1 MHAFDRRTDR
11 RTEFSS
17 LDRVCIPCSSA
28 IIKVALYLRS
38 ITRECVHIVTR
49 GHSRSPNKD
58 GGHTIRSAI
67 AEDPRYMETMYLLEI
82 EVLHCGNRD
91 FRLPVTLTL
100 TRWHSWMNVTRI
112 PWRYTGC
119 ANMNFLTSRPSK
131 VIVWQTYTHT
141 YTTEVKY
148 DASSRGWS
156 IKGGD

>member
-91 FRLPVTLTL
+91 FRLFCSCDIDLDPMTFMHERDPYSLEVHRMCKYELFNVKAFESYRLT
-100 TRWHSWMNVTRI
+100 NI
-112 PWRYTGC
+112 
-119 ANMNFLTSRPSK
+119 
-131 VIVWQTYTHT
+131 HT
-141 YTTEVKY
+141 YIH
-148 DASSRGWS
+148 DRS
-156 IKGGD
+156 